1 MGGMRKDVIQKMKG
15 RKQSMF
21 NVYGPHNCE
30 STWHHPYAQTHC
42 TTLEP
47 YNHLSQTY
55 HISSFMAHD
64 GTYNVTVHNLLPF
77 FPFYPEKPRQAHPGT
92 LKPVL
97 LSGLR
102 NEKKWKKTYFSSL
115 VPWTPQVCFLYA
127 NDPVLTFEATSFHRS
142 SCPPLAS
149 KLPVFLNRV
158 PLDF

>member
-1 MGGMRKDVIQKMKG
+1 MGGMCKDVIQKMKG

-102 NEKKWKKTYFSSL
+102 NENKWKKLIFHLLCPELHKFVFCMLMTQCLHLRPPLF
-115 VPWTPQVCFLYA
+115 T
-127 NDPVLTFEATSFHRS
+127 DHPVLPLPA
-142 SCPPLAS
+142 SCLFSWTVCP
-149 KLPVFLNRV
+149 
-158 PLDF
+158 